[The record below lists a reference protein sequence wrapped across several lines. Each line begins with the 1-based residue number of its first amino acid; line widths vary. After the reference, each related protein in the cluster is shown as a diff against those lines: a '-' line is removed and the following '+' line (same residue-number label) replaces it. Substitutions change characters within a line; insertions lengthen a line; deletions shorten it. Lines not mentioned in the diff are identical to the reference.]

1 MLAKASFAA
10 AAGAELLGR
19 MKERVSSEGVDSLR
33 SRAHGEPAPRRWRSE
48 PIQEKSARAGAIAER
63 LALAYPEIKVP
74 LHHHNIFEL
83 LVAVILSA
91 QCTDEAVNKVAPELF
106 RRYPNPAKLAQAD
119 PGDIEKLIRTL
130 GLFRAKAK
138 SLRRCARQLVEE
150 FGGHVP
156 STMAELTRLA
166 GVGRKTANVILGL
179 AFKIPGIVVDTHCLR
194 LSRRLGLS
202 RHEDPAKIERDLNR
216 LLPPEAWTGFSHRL
230 IIHGRRVCHAR
241 KPACTS
247 CALNGLCPSGEIFY
261 KIVAQENSASR
272 NVS

>member
-1 MLAKASFAA
+1 
-10 AAGAELLGR
+10 
-19 MKERVSSEGVDSLR
+19 MKERVSSEGVNLLR
-33 SRAHGEPAPRRWRSE
+33 SSARGEPRLRCRRGE
-48 PIQEKSARAGAIAER
+48 TIQERSARASAIAEG

-74 LHHHNIFEL
+74 LHHNNIFEL

-106 RRYPNPAKLAQAD
+106 RRYPTPAKLAQAD

-166 GVGRKTANVILGL
+166 GVGRKTANVILGH
-179 AFKIPGIVVDTHCLR
+179 AFKIPGIVVDTHCRR

-202 RHEDPAKIERDLNR
+202 RYEDPAKIERDLNR

-241 KPACTS
+241 KPACAS
-247 CALNGLCPSGEIFY
+247 CALNELCPSREIFSER
-261 KIVAQENSASR
+261 IAQGSPASR